1 MAKKSHKL
9 QRSDSLFYFDA
20 LITLLPFAVLSCYRY
35 GYGAILRIVSC
46 MAVSVLCELIGS
58 RIMKCPRDLSDC
70 SALFIGAATA
80 LMLPANINFLIPFAG
95 VAFSV
100 IAVKLPLGGTFSSP
114 FTATAAGFSFMTLC
128 WADRIFSY
136 PIIGGDP
143 DSVNGLSLAKM
154 LSQNTSIRPNYA
166 NIIDVLTGNYSGTM
180 GASCVIVL
188 LACSVYLCIRQR
200 KIFFNISGYFATCA
214 FMALLFPR
222 ISLQSFTRLTSLLM
236 ELCSGVTA
244 FAGIY
249 FVTDPATSPTKRV
262 HRFWYGVFTGVICMV
277 MRYFSGF
284 EESTCFGIL
293 IANASWPAIQMRIA
307 KIKKKNK
314 TKSKTAD
321 IPSAEKV
328 KEVSE
333 NG

>member
-1 MAKKSHKL
+1 MAKKTQKL
-9 QRSDSLFYFDA
+9 HRSDNLFYFDA
-20 LITLLPFAVLSCYRY
+20 LVTLLPFVLLSVYRY
-35 GYGAILRIVSC
+35 GYGALLRIVSC

-58 RIMKCPRDLSDC
+58 RLMKCPRDISDC

-80 LMLPANINFLIPFAG
+80 LMLPANVNFLIPFAG

-114 FTATAAGFSFMTLC
+114 FVPTAAGFAFMTLC
-128 WADRIFSY
+128 WADKIFSY
-136 PIIGGDP
+136 PIIGGSP
-143 DSVNGLSLAKM
+143 DSVNGLSLAGM
-154 LSQNTSIRPNYA
+154 LSRNTSIRPNYA

-180 GASCVIVL
+180 GAAGIIVL
-188 LACSVYLCIRQR
+188 LSCSVYLCIRQR
-200 KIFFNISGYFATCA
+200 KIFFNISGYLIACSV
-214 FMALLFPR
+214 MALLFPR
-222 ISLQSFTRLTSLLM
+222 ISLQEYTRLTSLLM
-236 ELCSGVTA
+236 ELCSGVTV

-249 FVTDPATSPTKRV
+249 FVTDPATSPIKRL

-284 EESTCFGIL
+284 EESTCFAIL

-314 TKSKTAD
+314 AKSGTAKT
-321 IPSAEKV
+321 PSAVKGKEAEK
-328 KEVSE
+328 